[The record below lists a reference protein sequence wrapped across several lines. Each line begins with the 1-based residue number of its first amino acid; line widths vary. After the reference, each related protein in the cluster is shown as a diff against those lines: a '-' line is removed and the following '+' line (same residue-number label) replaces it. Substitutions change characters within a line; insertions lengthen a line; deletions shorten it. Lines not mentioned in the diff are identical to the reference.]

1 MGMNATTAPVI
12 NLKTEDFRT
21 IVIDDGSPIL
31 LDFWA
36 PWCGPCRMMKP
47 HLEETAR
54 QLAGSVRVA
63 QVNVDEEPAIAEAF
77 GIRSIPT
84 LVLMKSGQVV
94 NAVQGVVPASS
105 LVPHIEKVLGMAQ

>member
-1 MGMNATTAPVI
+1 MNPTTAPVI
-12 NLKTEDFRT
+12 ELKTEDFRT
-21 IVIDDGSPIL
+21 TVIDDGTPIL

-47 HLEETAR
+47 HLEDTAR

-77 GIRSIPT
+77 GIQSIPT
-84 LVLMKSGQVV
+84 LVLLRGGQVV
-94 NAVQGVVPASS
+94 NAVQGVVPASA
-105 LVPHIEKVLGMAQ
+105 LVPHIEKLLSNA

>member
-1 MGMNATTAPVI
+1 MNTTPVSVI
-12 NLKTEDFRT
+12 DLKADDFRAT
-21 IVIDDGSPIL
+21 VIDDGTPIL

-63 QVNVDEEPAIAEAF
+63 QVNVDEEPAIANAF
-77 GIRSIPT
+77 GIQSIPT
-84 LVLMKSGQVV
+84 LVLMQNGSVV
-94 NAVQGVVPASS
+94 NAVQGVVPASN
-105 LVPHIEKVLGMAQ
+105 LVPHIKKVLGQD